1 VAKLKFLQ
9 YACAFSMLASV
20 WIGCAGPR
28 AARSVDSPSAAE
40 KVAVELANGKCRQE
54 FGKSPFKT
62 GRFPATRSG
71 DRWLWGWL
79 DPASAQGYTAQ
90 VSFHSDR
97 SEAEVDIH
105 YATEAQDELQSP
117 DAPALYGP
125 GEPRSDLGDLGHDR
139 PDAKN

>member
-1 VAKLKFLQ
+1 LAKLKFLQ
-9 YACAFSMLASV
+9 YACAFSMISAV
-20 WIGCAGPR
+20 WSGCAGSR
-28 AARSVDSPSAAE
+28 ASVDSPSAAE

-79 DPASAQGYTAQ
+79 DPASSQGYTAQ
-90 VSFHSDR
+90 VSFHADR

-105 YATEAQDELQSP
+105 YASEAQDEIDAP

-125 GEPRSDLGDLGHDR
+125 QSPRSDVGQSR
-139 PDAKN
+139 PDVKE